1 MCCFCR
7 IGKKIS
13 KAKGILDTWRCAVAL
28 VYGSEDME
36 FTSIQ
41 GNGKKLPVEQ
51 STGTLLSCTDMRRH
65 PVFNERSCTIL
76 EGEFIEKNDQN
87 QAVIT
92 DSNNVVFDHNNHV
105 IGDMFHV
112 RAENQKEIELQVKGF
127 SSDPGNQGWP
137 WSSNSVNFVFTD
149 ECTVL
154 EAQEEKGYREVRYL
168 FDTAEHVDDFAD
180 KIAEMDLPEYEEM
193 EVVLDTTEYTQV
205 KSSYESLYHVM
216 IITILF
222 VLFLACLIVG
232 LVMIYMTVGRKRE
245 IGILLSMGEARGK
258 IWIQL
263 ITEVLVP
270 MIIAEILAVL
280 VTVIFI
286 PKTSSLILGE
296 TIPMTVVTVGV
307 SWQTIC
313 YMTLCNMILIAVVGL
328 LIQVIMSGYPVK
340 TLLEDV

>member
-1 MCCFCR
+1 M
-7 IGKKIS
+7 
-13 KAKGILDTWRCAVAL
+13 
-28 VYGSEDME
+28 
-36 FTSIQ
+36 
-41 GNGKKLPVEQ
+41 
-51 STGTLLSCTDMRRH
+51 
-65 PVFNERSCTIL
+65 
-76 EGEFIEKNDQN
+76 
-87 QAVIT
+87 
-92 DSNNVVFDHNNHV
+92 
-105 IGDMFHV
+105 
-112 RAENQKEIELQVKGF
+112 
-127 SSDPGNQGWP
+127 
-137 WSSNSVNFVFTD
+137 
-149 ECTVL
+149 
-154 EAQEEKGYREVRYL
+154 